1 MDQGDPRHKLSQ
13 GVIIGTRE
21 HYIISQTIIFTQ
33 LGNASTK
40 PKPQIK
46 DLSYHISCKFLGP
59 LGAL

>member
-1 MDQGDPRHKLSQ
+1 MDQGDPRHKLTQ

-40 PKPQIK
+40 PQIK